1 MLENYSHFI
10 TNLDN
15 EKYDENN
22 ELNEKLT
29 KFALEKMYRDNEGR
43 LVVPLLWSSQV
54 SHLLGHN
61 Y

>member
-1 MLENYSHFI
+1 MVYILQQQRNI
-10 TNLDN
+10 TYQNMINL
-15 EKYDENN
+15 
-22 ELNEKLT
+22 
-29 KFALEKMYRDNEGR
+29 FALEKMYRDNEGR